1 MSKPIKKPTTR
12 RGTSTRDKAPLSLAD
27 QLKVSIDGL
36 NALIPEAT
44 SGSER
49 QALRTRRLEAFRQWE
64 AALRLQAGE
73 RTAAFAE
80 AAKALQCANREIA
93 AAKKDLV
100 RITKAIDRLATAAK
114 LADRALAL
122 AMKAM

>member
-1 MSKPIKKPTTR
+1 MSKPAKKPAAGRTARKRTPP
-12 RGTSTRDKAPLSLAD
+12 ALAD
-27 QLKVSIDGL
+27 QLKDSIDGL
-36 NALIPEAT
+36 NALIPEAA
-44 SGSER
+44 SGTER
-49 QALRTRRLEAFRQWE
+49 QALRTRRKEAFRQWE

-80 AAKALQCANREIA
+80 AAKALQSANREIA
-93 AAKKDLV
+93 AAKKDLA
-100 RITKAIDRLATAAK
+100 RIAKVIDQLATAAK